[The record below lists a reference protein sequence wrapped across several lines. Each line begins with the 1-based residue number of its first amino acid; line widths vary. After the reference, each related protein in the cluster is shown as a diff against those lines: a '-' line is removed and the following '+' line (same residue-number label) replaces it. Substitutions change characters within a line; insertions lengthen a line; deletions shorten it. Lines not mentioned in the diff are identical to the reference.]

1 MQCGHALD
9 VTPLRTSFWHYKFV
23 LNGKRYHKST
33 KMKNEREALKVAN
46 AAFTALV
53 KGEAG
58 IAEPKPVPT
67 LRAFREDFL
76 TAVKAEKQD
85 KLRTVQFYTY
95 SFDSL
100 LKYEPLAGAH
110 LNNIDERVV
119 QKFTVW
125 ALARECARDK
135 ERTTSVATVN
145 RWRATLRKALRMA
158 RRWKIIRSGPE
169 IPRLKGE
176 RERSFVFTEALRK
189 KYDEVAPEPLNSFV
203 QLSCEIGICEGEM
216 IELLKADVH
225 VSKQADDWGH
235 YGYLQIRNGKT
246 EFRKRS
252 LPVTSRAKQILR
264 TWMAK
269 SEGDRVFTREDRV
282 SPVSAYTLI
291 QQQERMRQLL
301 NLPWDACVHSARHT
315 ALTNLGLTGADPF
328 TLQRAA
334 GHANISTTRKYVPP
348 TPRAM
353 ADAFQKKVRSEQRDR
368 RTAGRKRAAASR
380 RSALSRLRQHWI
392 PGRLAWCSEVL
403 RTSGPPP
410 KNFGTFG
417 GP

>member
-1 MQCGHALD
+1 MKVFRPNG
-9 VTPLRTSFWHYKFV
+9 TSFWHYEFV

-58 IAEPKPVPT
+58 IAEPKPIPT

-76 TAVKAEKQD
+76 TAIKAEKQD
-85 KLRTVQFYTY
+85 KPRTVQFYTY

-158 RRWKIIRSGPE
+158 RRWKVIKSVPE
-169 IPRLKGE
+169 IPRLRGE

-216 IELLKADVH
+216 IDLLKADVH
-225 VSKQADDWGH
+225 VRNKADEWGH

-264 TWMAK
+264 TWMTK
-269 SEGDRVFTREDRV
+269 SKGERVFTREDRV

-334 GHANISTTRKYVPP
+334 GHANISTTRKYVHP

-353 ADAFQKKVRSEQRDR
+353 ADAFRKKVQSEQRDR
-368 RTAGRKRAAASR
+368 RAARRKRAARKSPEHVVAVAPTLDSR
-380 RSALSRLRQHWI
+380 AV
-392 PGRLAWCSEVL
+392 GRVQ
-403 RTSGPPP
+403 
-410 KNFGTFG
+410 
-417 GP
+417 